1 MISVKMPRPKDGGNS
16 ARHVS
21 PLRYISGIVT
31 EALFVVLMGGLA
43 FVSMEIARW
52 LGR

>member
-1 MISVKMPRPKDGGNS
+1 MKTRHLQGISS
-16 ARHVS
+16 ATRRLS
-21 PLRYISGIVT
+21 PLRYVSGIVT
-31 EALFVVLMGGLA
+31 EALFVVMLGGLA